1 MMKNL
6 KSNVL
11 YVAMAC
17 VIASFS
23 SNALSAPPGLAAFD
37 QVKQC
42 NAAVK
47 ASCPGLRGKEFDS
60 CRTSAMEANKSSCG
74 SSLAARQK
82 AGRTSGFNIPKFD
95 KETLRARRELTRP
108 E

>member
-1 MMKNL
+1 MKKVNR
-6 KSNVL
+6 NAL
-11 YVAMAC
+11 YLVMAC
-17 VIASFS
+17 LIGSASNS
-23 SNALSAPPGLAAFD
+23 ALSAPPGLAAFD

-42 NAAVK
+42 NSAVK